1 MKKYLVLMIIVA
13 MATSVFAQPQL
24 PEYQPAA
31 GKWMLTADRLY
42 QNDAAEKLAKIN
54 IRVPQVGKMVY
65 EFNARYEGG
74 AEDGHGGF
82 GVHLFADTAHPRRSW
97 GSGSSYLLW
106 VNYDLNPIDKAIPKG
121 FSAQLYRSLSHS
133 KMELVP
139 SVDLNKYAYLVTPAV
154 LANPIPIKLWVD
166 SVKGEVRFYDPTN
179 PSYYFYLDL
188 GKDFPKVGQWIAVR
202 TNGMKVSFGLPR
214 K

>member
-13 MATSVFAQPQL
+13 MATTVFAQPRL

-42 QNDAAEKLAKIN
+42 QNDATEKLAKIN
-54 IRVPQVGKMVY
+54 IKVPQVGKMVY

-82 GVHLFADTAHPRRSW
+82 GIHLFADTAHPGRSW

-106 VNYDLNPIDKAIPKG
+106 VNYDMNPVSKDIPKG
-121 FSAQLYRSLSHS
+121 FSAQLYRSVSHS
-133 KMELVP
+133 KMELVQ
-139 SVDLNKYAYLVTPAV
+139 SVDLNQYARLVTPAV
-154 LANPIPIKLWVD
+154 LANPIPVKLWVD
-166 SVKGEVRFYDPTN
+166 SAKGEIRFYDPTN
-179 PSYYFYLDL
+179 PNYYFYLTV
-188 GKDFPKVGQWIAVR
+188 KDFPKVGQWIAVR

-214 K
+214 